1 MTSRI
6 RASNPPCRNSF
17 SPSAAVGRAVTLRP
31 SAPRYSLTITA
42 RLSSSS
48 IIRTRSAI
56 FPIFLGT
63 LSLPH
68 SQRGREANLRFR
80 SATLHLVSMP
90 ARLAMPT
97 GREIGELG
105 ALLGCENLC
114 CVHYGLHQP
123 ARGDVRELQFRA
135 ADLPQGVTVDGR
147 LRERLT
153 QGLTVLV
160 MLVPHRQQVLDGSL
174 DN

>member
-1 MTSRI
+1 M
-6 RASNPPCRNSF
+6 
-17 SPSAAVGRAVTLRP
+17 
-31 SAPRYSLTITA
+31 
-42 RLSSSS
+42 
-48 IIRTRSAI
+48 
-56 FPIFLGT
+56 
-63 LSLPH
+63 
-68 SQRGREANLRFR
+68 
-80 SATLHLVSMP
+80 LHLVSMP

-114 CVHYGLHQP
+114 CVHHGLHQP

-174 DN
+174 DNGLHLSVLRLTSIDPVQDPVGGEGDPLTSVLGIEGGVAGTEPPTSPGVARALSTYSC